1 MRYKLKEKDLLECL
15 KLHHPEHEFK
25 EGRLLVGQNKRNNL
39 DIYYLGEED
48 FFAVVTV
55 DFFTFDFLE
64 ISLVD
69 KTSIDEIYLKDG
81 LLYRKMFVKVGDEI
95 VKYSTSRI
103 LLTDFQQAHYNKF
116 IDGQKERVIY
126 KDGKFL

>member
-39 DIYYLGEED
+39 EIYYLREED

-64 ISLVD
+64 IALVD

-95 VKYSTSRI
+95 VKYSTSRM

-116 IDGQKERVIY
+116 IDGQ
-126 KDGKFL
+126 